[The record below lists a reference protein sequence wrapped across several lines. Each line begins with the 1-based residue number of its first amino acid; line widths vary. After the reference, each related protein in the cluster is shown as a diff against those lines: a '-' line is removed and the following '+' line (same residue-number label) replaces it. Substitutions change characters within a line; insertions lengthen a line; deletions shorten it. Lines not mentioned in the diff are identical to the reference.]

1 MHRTRYGN
9 VTLVERPFRPV
20 VTGIEWS
27 PAGVLTLKGSF
38 RGPTGEYEVVI
49 RSRRGGEFYMVPL
62 RHDAEAARFTAE
74 LSPGSVS
81 SLAGNRPLAEGQW
94 EFLVSPPGR
103 AQTAAVNAVLDHDLL
118 AALPVSAKIGHKLF
132 RVGVQGYDLPVLEVD
147 RDLEE
152 DERGGFRQRQLR
164 TAFYATQRQRELRDV
179 VLYDCFGGR
188 EYSDNPRGIH
198 EELIRRDAPFEHLWV
213 VRDGGCVPPGTAVAV
228 RELSKDYYEAYASAR
243 YVVSNDHWP
252 RSVARRPEQAWLQTW
267 HGAPLKRIGHDLAG
281 RPKAVREYRGVL
293 RQPSENWQYVVS
305 PGAFATPILQRAFS
319 PNAQV
324 IETGLPRTDVLFRPD
339 RERLAA
345 EVKVRLGVPAD
356 KRVVLYA
363 PTYRDH
369 LGARDGY
376 RFGPLLD
383 MAALRSA
390 LGEDDVLLFRK
401 HRSMVGALPWEA
413 DGFIDVSAFP
423 DATELL
429 LAVDVLVTDYSSAIF
444 DFASTNRPM
453 VFFTPDLETYRDTI
467 RGFSIDFEAEAPGP
481 LLRTTEDVVDALR
494 DLDAVGASFSE
505 RYERF
510 VATYCALADGR
521 AASRVVE
528 RVFRW

>member
-1 MHRTRYGN
+1 
-9 VTLVERPFRPV
+9 
-20 VTGIEWS
+20 
-27 PAGVLTLKGSF
+27 
-38 RGPTGEYEVVI
+38 
-49 RSRRGGEFYMVPL
+49 
-62 RHDAEAARFTAE
+62 
-74 LSPGSVS
+74 
-81 SLAGNRPLAEGQW
+81 
-94 EFLVSPPGR
+94 
-103 AQTAAVNAVLDHDLL
+103 
-118 AALPVSAKIGHKLF
+118 
-132 RVGVQGYDLPVLEVD
+132 
-147 RDLEE
+147 
-152 DERGGFRQRQLR
+152 
-164 TAFYATQRQRELRDV
+164 
-179 VLYDCFGGR
+179 
-188 EYSDNPRGIH
+188 
-198 EELIRRDAPFEHLWV
+198 
-213 VRDGGCVPPGTAVAV
+213 
-228 RELSKDYYEAYASAR
+228 
-243 YVVSNDHWP
+243 VSNDHWP
-252 RSVARRPEQAWLQTW
+252 PSMVRRPEQTWLQTW
-267 HGAPLKRIGHDLAG
+267 HGTPLKRIGHDLAG

-305 PGAFATPILQRAFS
+305 PGAFATPILHQAFS

-324 IETGLPRTDVLFRPD
+324 IETGLPRTDVLFRLD
-339 RERLAA
+339 RERLA
-345 EVKVRLGVPAD
+345 EEIKLRLGLRAD

-383 MAALRSA
+383 MGVLRSA

-401 HRSMVGALPWEA
+401 HRSMVGALPMEA
-413 DGFIDVSAFP
+413 DGFFDVSAFP

-444 DFASTNRPM
+444 DFASTNRSM

-481 LLRTTEDVVDALR
+481 LLRTTDEVVDALR

-510 VATYCALADGR
+510 VATYCALADGK
-521 AASRVVE
+521 AASRVVK

>member
-1 MHRTRYGN
+1 M
-9 VTLVERPFRPV
+9 
-20 VTGIEWS
+20 
-27 PAGVLTLKGSF
+27 
-38 RGPTGEYEVVI
+38 
-49 RSRRGGEFYMVPL
+49 
-62 RHDAEAARFTAE
+62 
-74 LSPGSVS
+74 
-81 SLAGNRPLAEGQW
+81 
-94 EFLVSPPGR
+94 
-103 AQTAAVNAVLDHDLL
+103 LDHELL
-118 AALPVSAKIGHKLF
+118 HAVPVSAKIGHKLF
-132 RVGVQGYDLPVLEVD
+132 RVGVLGNRVPVLQVD
-147 RDLEE
+147 RDLDE

-198 EELIRRDAPFEHLWV
+198 EELVRRDAPFEHLWV
-213 VRDGGCVPPGTAVAV
+213 VRDGSCIPPGTAVGV
-228 RELSKDYYEAYASAR
+228 RELSKDYYEAYATAR

-252 RSVARRPEQAWLQTW
+252 RSVARRSSQTWLQTW

-281 RPKAVREYRGVL
+281 HPKARREYRGVL
-293 RQPSENWQYVVS
+293 GQPSENWQYVVS
-305 PGAFATPILQRAFS
+305 PGAFATPILHRAFS

-324 IETGLPRTDVLFRPD
+324 IETGLPRTDVLLRPD
-339 RERLAA
+339 RDRLAE
-345 EVKVRLGVPAD
+345 EVKLRLGLPAD

-383 MAALRSA
+383 LAVLRSA
-390 LGEDDVLLFRK
+390 LGEDDLLLFRK
-401 HRSMVGALPWEA
+401 HRSMVGALPVA
-413 DGFIDVSAFP
+413 AGGFFDVSAFP

-467 RGFSIDFEAEAPGP
+467 RGFSIDFEAVAPGP
-481 LLRTTEDVVDALR
+481 LLHKTDEVVDALR

-510 VATYCALADGR
+510 VATYCGLADGR

-528 RVFRW
+528 HVFRW